1 MSTPPI
7 IYRWKLPPPFSYRI
21 RKSRPVGNCKMI
33 AARSSLWKRDNQ
45 CLTQKSKI
53 MNTIAEIQISYSSHI
68 KKEDRKAIK
77 SSDDAYSV
85 FLEIWNKE
93 TIEIQEECKA
103 LLLNRA
109 NEVLGVLHLSRGGI
123 AGTVVDVK
131 LLLAA
136 TIKSGASGIL
146 LAHNHPTGNLTPS
159 KHDKTITEK
168 LKTACKYLDIVL
180 LDHIIITKENFVSIK
195 N

>member
-1 MSTPPI
+1 
-7 IYRWKLPPPFSYRI
+7 
-21 RKSRPVGNCKMI
+21 
-33 AARSSLWKRDNQ
+33 
-45 CLTQKSKI
+45 

-85 FLEIWNKE
+85 FLELWNKE

-123 AGTVVDVK
+123 TGTVVDVK
-131 LLLAA
+131 LLLASA
-136 TIKSGASGIL
+136 IKSGASGIL

-159 KHDKTITEK
+159 KHDKTITKK